1 MASTKAADYM
11 HRNFTMRR
19 NTGVPFVW
27 SRNVR
32 ALLVNIMLVEWEGEV
47 ARRLG
52 VGKIYL
58 DYWEQAGPKMR
69 WVVLE

>member
-1 MASTKAADYM
+1 VEQECE
-11 HRNFTMRR
+11 
-19 NTGVPFVW
+19 GVGG
-27 SRNVR
+27 
-32 ALLVNIMLVEWEGEV
+32 NIMLVEWEGEV

-58 DYWEQAGPKMR
+58 DHWEEAGPKMR

>member
-1 MASTKAADYM
+1 MASTKADDFM
-11 HRNFTMRR
+11 HRHFTMRR
-19 NTGVPFVW
+19 NIGVPLVW

-32 ALLVNIMLVEWEGEV
+32 ALLVNVMLVEWEGEV

-58 DYWEQAGPKMR
+58 DHWEAAEPQKR